1 MPGFAPPT
9 VILQDGTLDDASAC
23 CTLLTPPRIG
33 IESNGSSKNCLAVA
47 AHALQ
52 DIALFPEVEACLA
65 TAVDNASSESEQ
77 ATHMLMASSISFALL
92 ARFLPKRE
100 KRQDEISEMDANRRG
115 LERALDFSD
124 PHEGRAREGSR
135 GPFLPPLPSERRLV
149 CN

>member
-1 MPGFAPPT
+1 M
-9 VILQDGTLDDASAC
+9 
-23 CTLLTPPRIG
+23 
-33 IESNGSSKNCLAVA
+33 
-47 AHALQ
+47 Q

-65 TAVDNASSESEQ
+65 TAVDNAWSESEQ

-100 KRQDEISEMDANRRG
+100 KRQDEISEMDANRRD

-124 PHEGRAREGSR
+124 PHEGRTRKGSR
-135 GPFLPPLPSERRLV
+135 GPFLHPLPSERRLV